1 MLAYTEQGKN
11 YGTNQAV
18 EVFADG
24 TFKLTKNLNFTLGI
38 RINQLKNTGYQ
49 LLIATNLGQTMYN
62 QPQNNQQF
70 FQPEPTQNLIRVNGI
85 NGAKAYQM
93 PANSTVALFDSNN
106 DIMYVKST
114 DGAGFPSIRT
124 FSFAELKEDM
134 STTENTDYISR
145 QEFEEFKKELMNNGK
160 EHGA

>member
-1 MLAYTEQGKN
+1 MFQN
-11 YGTNQAV
+11 
-18 EVFADG
+18 
-24 TFKLTKNLNFTLGI
+24 NFQNPYAALM
-38 RINQLKNTGYQ
+38 
-49 LLIATNLGQTMYN
+49 GQTMYN

-106 DIMYVKST
+106 DVMYVKST

-124 FSFAELKEDM
+124 FSFTELKEDI

-160 EHGA
+160 QSISRSKSNLTTDKSTDN

>member
-1 MLAYTEQGKN
+1 MFQNSFQNPYAALM
-11 YGTNQAV
+11 
-18 EVFADG
+18 
-24 TFKLTKNLNFTLGI
+24 
-38 RINQLKNTGYQ
+38 
-49 LLIATNLGQTMYN
+49 GQTMYN
-62 QPQNNQQF
+62 QSQNNQQF

-106 DIMYVKST
+106 DVMYVKST

-124 FSFAELKEDM
+124 FSFTELKEDI

-160 EHGA
+160 QSISRPKSNLTTDKSTDN